1 MKNDN
6 LQKIIDI
13 VHKLQEE
20 VVANNISG
28 GKIAGSI
35 EAGDSP
41 PVRKKRPPIMAR
53 GKLPGAR
60 TRFKGA
66 RTRFKQGADF
76 ITNLRKNKY
85 T

>member
-1 MKNDN
+1 MTNSN

-20 VVANNISG
+20 VPVNNVSG
-28 GKIAGSI
+28 GQIAGTI

-60 TRFKGA
+60 K
-66 RTRFKQGADF
+66 RFKQGADF
-76 ITNLRKNKY
+76 ITNLKKNKY

>member
-1 MKNDN
+1 MTNSN

-20 VVANNISG
+20 VVANNVG
-28 GKIAGSI
+28 GGHIAGTI

-41 PVRKKRPPIMAR
+41 PVRKKKPPILAR
-53 GKLPGAR
+53 GKLPGMR
-60 TRFKGA
+60 TRFK
-66 RTRFKQGADF
+66 KGADF
-76 ITNLRKNKY
+76 ITNLKKNKY

>member
-1 MKNDN
+1 MKKSN

-20 VVANNISG
+20 VVANNIG
-28 GKIAGSI
+28 DGKIAGTI

-41 PVRKKRPPIMAR
+41 PVKKKRPPIIGR

-60 TRFKGA
+60 K
-66 RTRFKQGADF
+66 RFKQGADF
-76 ITNLRKNKY
+76 LTNLKKNKY
-85 T
+85 M

>member
-1 MKNDN
+1 MTNNN

-20 VVANNISG
+20 MVANNVSG
-28 GKIAGSI
+28 GKIAGTI
-35 EAGDSP
+35 AAGDSP
-41 PVRKKRPPIMAR
+41 PVRRKRPPIMAR
-53 GKLPGAR
+53 GKLPGM
-60 TRFKGA
+60 

-76 ITNLRKNKY
+76 ITNLKKNKY

>member
-1 MKNDN
+1 MTNSN

-20 VVANNISG
+20 VPVNNVSG
-28 GKIAGSI
+28 GQIAGTK
-35 EAGDSP
+35 EAGDDP
-41 PVRKKRPPIMAR
+41 PVRKKKPPIMAR

-60 TRFKGA
+60 K
-66 RTRFKQGADF
+66 RFKQGVDF

>member
-1 MKNDN
+1 MKKSN

-41 PVRKKRPPIMAR
+41 PVRKKKPPILAR
-53 GKLPGAR
+53 GKLSGAR
-60 TRFKGA
+60 TRFK
-66 RTRFKQGADF
+66 KGADF
-76 ITNLRKNKY
+76 ITNLKKNKY
-85 T
+85 I

>member
-1 MKNDN
+1 MTNSN

-20 VVANNISG
+20 VPVNNVSG
-28 GKIAGSI
+28 GQIAGTV

-41 PVRKKRPPIMAR
+41 PVRKKKPPIMAR
-53 GKLPGAR
+53 GKLPGMR
-60 TRFKGA
+60 TRFK
-66 RTRFKQGADF
+66 KGADF
-76 ITNLRKNKY
+76 ITNLKKNKY

>member
-1 MKNDN
+1 MTNSN

-20 VVANNISG
+20 MVANSVG
-28 GKIAGSI
+28 GGHIAGTK
-35 EAGDSP
+35 EAGDDP

-53 GKLPGAR
+53 GKLPGM
-60 TRFKGA
+60 

-76 ITNLRKNKY
+76 MTNLKKNK
-85 T
+85 